1 MFTKGDVL
9 KIISDNW
16 NEIKKFGV
24 KKLWV
29 FGSYIRGEQKEK
41 SDLDVLVEFEKGRKT
56 FDNYM
61 GLKFFLEEILGIE
74 VDLITVKALKPSIK
88 DYVWREAVPVE
99 RL

>member
-88 DYVWREAVPVE
+88 DHVWKEAVPVE